1 MLNTPFCVSIFRYS
15 ESVLKFNG
23 GGVNYCDTAYYKI
36 ICYLTYLKNIVVFT
50 GIVQFCKLL
59 KTEQI

>member
-1 MLNTPFCVSIFRYS
+1 MLNTPFWVSIFRYS

-23 GGVNYCDTAYYKI
+23 EVKHCVTAYYKTT
-36 ICYLTYLKNIVVFT
+36 CYLTYLKNIVVFT

>member
-23 GGVNYCDTAYYKI
+23 GVNYCYTAYYKI
-36 ICYLTYLKNIVVFT
+36 TCYLTYLKNIVVFT

-59 KTEQI
+59 KTERI

>member
-23 GGVNYCDTAYYKI
+23 GGKILCYGILQNYMLFNILEKHSRFYGNCPI
-36 ICYLTYLKNIVVFT
+36 LRIVKN
-50 GIVQFCKLL
+50 
-59 KTEQI
+59 